1 MKRILYASGGFL
13 TDDVIADEIME
24 YASVLAIINSADV
37 ITCTGVDESGDV
49 REMQLLIGPS
59 SQILTMETDEPHVD
73 MDVDAT
79 VAELRRRSSRRLPTD
94 IDVADSGTKVAESD
108 ADAATH

>member
-13 TDDVIADEIME
+13 TDDVIADAIME

-49 REMQLLIGPS
+49 P
-59 SQILTMETDEPHVD
+59 
-73 MDVDAT
+73 
-79 VAELRRRSSRRLPTD
+79 
-94 IDVADSGTKVAESD
+94 
-108 ADAATH
+108 